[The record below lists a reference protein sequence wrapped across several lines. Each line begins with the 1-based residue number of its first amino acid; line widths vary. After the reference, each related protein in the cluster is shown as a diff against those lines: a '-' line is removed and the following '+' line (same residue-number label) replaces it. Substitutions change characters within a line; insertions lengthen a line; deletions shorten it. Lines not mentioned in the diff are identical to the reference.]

1 MRSGRPSAWTPR
13 KPGATIWQRWSGRS
27 SPPQLCPSWAPCC
40 ATTRAGGT
48 WPTTT
53 TPIVNAEPLATL
65 PTPPS
70 LTATPQTTQRMARV
84 RLGLV
89 LGVAVLAAGVAGLG
103 YLVSFEAISNFVV
116 RIGAL
121 PENLRWCG
129 PLLVDTFITIATLF
143 LVWLALSGVQ
153 LRHCWDAYYA
163 WTLIA
168 VATIAS
174 AYLNAAHVQ
183 PSIGPDAMAAK
194 VRWDAR
200 IAAGAVP
207 FAVLASVH
215 LLVLLL
221 LRLLAWSPGP
231 DAVVSTADPEE
242 LPRADQPPIAPPT
255 PAAEPR
261 RDAKNTRHAGVRAL
275 LAEETR
281 EKPVTWQDV
290 QAATGLSRS
299 RSYALLRW
307 ERETLAGTN
316 GQHET

>member
-1 MRSGRPSAWTPR
+1 
-13 KPGATIWQRWSGRS
+13 
-27 SPPQLCPSWAPCC
+27 
-40 ATTRAGGT
+40 
-48 WPTTT
+48 
-53 TPIVNAEPLATL
+53 
-65 PTPPS
+65 
-70 LTATPQTTQRMARV
+70 MARV

-221 LRLLAWSPGP
+221 LRLLAVTPVQ
-231 DAVVSTADPEE
+231 DAESGRDDQLTRRVV
-242 LPRADQPPIAPPT
+242 
-255 PAAEPR
+255 
-261 RDAKNTRHAGVRAL
+261 VRAL
-275 LAEETR
+275 LARETQD
-281 EKPVTWQDV
+281 EPVSWQNV

-299 RSYALLRW
+299 RSYALLRQ

-316 GQHET
+316 GQRET

>member
-1 MRSGRPSAWTPR
+1 MTM
-13 KPGATIWQRWSGRS
+13 I
-27 SPPQLCPSWAPCC
+27 PPPF
-40 ATTRAGGT
+40 
-48 WPTTT
+48 
-53 TPIVNAEPLATL
+53 
-65 PTPPS
+65 
-70 LTATPQTTQRMARV
+70 TATPRATQRLARV
-84 RLGLV
+84 RLGL
-89 LGVAVLAAGVAGLG
+89 LLAVAMLAAGVAALG
-103 YLVSFEAISNFVV
+103 YLVSFEAISVFVV

-121 PENLRWCG
+121 PERLYWCG
-129 PLLVDTFITIATLF
+129 PLLVDTFISLATLF
-143 LVWLALSGVQ
+143 LVWLALSGVR
-153 LRHCWDAYYA
+153 LRQCWDAYYA

-183 PSIGPDAMAAK
+183 PSGQTGA

-221 LRLLAWSPGP
+221 LRLLAWSPAP
-231 DAVVSTADPEE
+231 DPVLSTADPEE

>member
-1 MRSGRPSAWTPR
+1 M
-13 KPGATIWQRWSGRS
+13 
-27 SPPQLCPSWAPCC
+27 
-40 ATTRAGGT
+40 
-48 WPTTT
+48 TT
-53 TPIVNAEPLATL
+53 TP
-65 PTPPS
+65 PP
-70 LTATPQTTQRMARV
+70 LTATLVTTQRLARV

-89 LGVAVLAAGVAGLG
+89 LAVALFAAGVAGLG
-103 YLVSFEAISNFVV
+103 YLVSFEAISAFVV

-143 LVWLALSGVQ
+143 LVWLALSGVR
-153 LRHCWDAYYA
+153 LRRCWDAYYA
-163 WTLIA
+163 WALIA

-183 PSIGPDAMAAK
+183 PSVQTGA

-221 LRLLAWSPGP
+221 LRLLAWTPTQDPAVSAADP
-231 DAVVSTADPEE
+231 DELTREDHQPTVAPMQDTESGQDTHHARRAVVCD
-242 LPRADQPPIAPPT
+242 
-255 PAAEPR
+255 
-261 RDAKNTRHAGVRAL
+261 L
-275 LAEETR
+275 LATETQD
-281 EKPVTWQDV
+281 KPVSWQDV

-299 RSYALLRW
+299 RSYTLLRQ

-316 GQHET
+316 GQQET

>member
-1 MRSGRPSAWTPR
+1 MT
-13 KPGATIWQRWSGRS
+13 
-27 SPPQLCPSWAPCC
+27 
-40 ATTRAGGT
+40 
-48 WPTTT
+48 
-53 TPIVNAEPLATL
+53 

-70 LTATPQTTQRMARV
+70 AGALQKAQRLARV

-89 LGVAVLAAGVAGLG
+89 LSVALLAAGIAGLG
-103 YLVSFEAISNFVV
+103 YLVSFEAISSFVV
-116 RIGAL
+116 RIGAF
-121 PENLRWCG
+121 PEDLRWCG
-129 PLLVDTFITIATLF
+129 PLLVDTFITLATLF
-143 LVWLALSGVQ
+143 LVWLALSGVR

-183 PSIGPDAMAAK
+183 PSTQTGS
-194 VRWDAR
+194 VRSDAR
-200 IAAGAVP
+200 FAAGAVP

-221 LRLLAWSPGP
+221 LRLLAWTPTH
-231 DAVVSTADPEE
+231 AVAVSTADPEE
-242 LPRADQPPIAPPT
+242 LPRADQPPIASPT

-261 RDAKNTRHAGVRAL
+261 RDAKNRRHVGVRDL

-299 RSYALLRW
+299 RSYALLRR
-307 ERETLAGTN
+307 ERGMLPGTN
-316 GQHET
+316 GQREA

>member
-1 MRSGRPSAWTPR
+1 MT
-13 KPGATIWQRWSGRS
+13 
-27 SPPQLCPSWAPCC
+27 
-40 ATTRAGGT
+40 
-48 WPTTT
+48 
-53 TPIVNAEPLATL
+53 

-70 LTATPQTTQRMARV
+70 GAGAHQRAQRLARV

-89 LGVAVLAAGVAGLG
+89 LSVALLAAGIAGLG
-103 YLVSFEAISNFVV
+103 YLVSFEAISSFVV

-121 PENLRWCG
+121 PEDLRWSG
-129 PLLVDTFITIATLF
+129 PLLVDTFITLATLF
-143 LVWLALSGVQ
+143 LVWLALSGER
-153 LRHCWDAYYA
+153 LHRCWDAYYA

-183 PSIGPDAMAAK
+183 PSAQTGA

>member
-1 MRSGRPSAWTPR
+1 MT
-13 KPGATIWQRWSGRS
+13 
-27 SPPQLCPSWAPCC
+27 
-40 ATTRAGGT
+40 
-48 WPTTT
+48 
-53 TPIVNAEPLATL
+53 
-65 PTPPS
+65 PTPPPGA
-70 LTATPQTTQRMARV
+70 ATLVRAQRLALVRV
-84 RLGLV
+84 GLV
-89 LGVAVLAAGVAGLG
+89 LSVALLAAGIAALG
-103 YLVSFEAISNFVV
+103 YLVSFEAISSFVV

-129 PLLVDTFITIATLF
+129 PLLVDTFITLATLF
-143 LVWLALSGVQ
+143 LVWLALSGER
-153 LRHCWDAYYA
+153 LSRCWDAYYA
-163 WTLIA
+163 WALIA

-183 PSIGPDAMAAK
+183 PSTQTGA

-221 LRLLAWSPGP
+221 LRLLAWSPAP
-231 DAVVSTADPEE
+231 DAAVSMADPEE

-261 RDAKNTRHAGVRAL
+261 RDAKNRRHVGVRAL
-275 LAEETR
+275 LVEETR
-281 EKPVTWQDV
+281 EKPVRWQDV

-299 RSYALLRW
+299 RSYALLRQ
-307 ERETLAGTN
+307 ERGSLAATN
-316 GQHET
+316 GQLKT